1 MEMTDLFKPV
11 SGLSVWGK
19 DKKNYKER
27 EKGRACALSFGTN
40 VLRHPLCIRYLHAPI
55 D

>member
-1 MEMTDLFKPV
+1 MTVLLKPV
-11 SGLSVWGK
+11 SELSVWGK
-19 DKKNYKER
+19 DKKIARKR
-27 EKGRACALSFGTN
+27 EKGRARALSFGTN